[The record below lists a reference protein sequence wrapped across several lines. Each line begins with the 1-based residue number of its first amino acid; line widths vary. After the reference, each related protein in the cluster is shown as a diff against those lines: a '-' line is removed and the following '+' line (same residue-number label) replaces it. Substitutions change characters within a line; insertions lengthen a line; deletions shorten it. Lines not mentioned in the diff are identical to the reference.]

1 MFMFKVCDCSTS
13 KMDFRCILRCS
24 WSGTIVS
31 SRVWSQPFL
40 QEARLF
46 GCLLLFYVQQNFQ
59 NSSNLWIV
67 SAVYPAILA
76 CSDILKLC
84 YLSLMPMNRSHI
96 EILSGGR
103 VVELREIQHRKA
115 YIGGKRNF
123 FFHVEP
129 PPF

>member
-1 MFMFKVCDCSTS
+1 
-13 KMDFRCILRCS
+13 
-24 WSGTIVS
+24 
-31 SRVWSQPFL
+31 
-40 QEARLF
+40 
-46 GCLLLFYVQQNFQ
+46 
-59 NSSNLWIV
+59 
-67 SAVYPAILA
+67 
-76 CSDILKLC
+76 
-84 YLSLMPMNRSHI
+84 MNRSHI